1 MRFANNSGLTIV
13 ELNVSLLEER
23 TLRDGERL
31 TIEVSNSFIQRRKE
45 AVDSILRGRNSLCK
59 NIFVHGL
66 LKKDS

>member
-31 TIEVSNSFIQRRKE
+31 TIEVSNSFIQHRKE